1 MGALEDL
8 TAQLDGIA
16 GDTSLSPA
24 EKTASLSSLR
34 ERVNDVVGYADRLI
48 IQQHR
53 QREGAAAVGVR
64 DQMLARRRADLH
76 EAALGAGESAA
87 ELEESA
93 LLSHATLDQLREE
106 GLEGEALERLEG
118 EFPGGSPFTPVPSR
132 KVTRW

>member
-16 GDTSLSPA
+16 GDAALDPA

-53 QREGAAAVGVR
+53 AREGAAAGGVR
-64 DQMLARRRADLH
+64 EEMAARRRADLH
-76 EAALGAGESAA
+76 ESAVAAGESAV
-87 ELEESA
+87 ELEEA
-93 LLSHATLDQLREE
+93 AVLSHATLDQLREE
-106 GLEGEALERLEG
+106 GLEGEALGRLTE
-118 EFPGGSPFTPVPSR
+118 EFPDGRT
-132 KVTRW
+132 W